1 MIEIIAKKNLSNG
14 RGLRLLPQKFAYLST
29 NLCMD
34 SLSVTK
40 KPLSFSRTTNW
51 SKNVLKITAAKTKN
65 IEANKLAHEI
75 NRTFI
80 QADLDPII
88 VKHQN
93 ITVAMEK
100 VALTMLTKHV
110 QKFRE
115 SANTDTSSERQ
126 KEDIK
131 YTIITYRI
139 PKIQKKM
146 KP

>member
-1 MIEIIAKKNLSNG
+1 M
-14 RGLRLLPQKFAYLST
+14 
-29 NLCMD
+29 
-34 SLSVTK
+34 
-40 KPLSFSRTTNW
+40 
-51 SKNVLKITAAKTKN
+51 LKITAAKTKN

-80 QADLDPII
+80 QADRDPII

-126 KEDIK
+126 KEDTK
-131 YTIITYRI
+131 HTIISYRI

>member
-1 MIEIIAKKNLSNG
+1 M
-14 RGLRLLPQKFAYLST
+14 
-29 NLCMD
+29 
-34 SLSVTK
+34 
-40 KPLSFSRTTNW
+40 
-51 SKNVLKITAAKTKN
+51 LKITAAKTKN

-80 QADLDPII
+80 QADLDPMI

-126 KEDIK
+126 KEDTK
-131 YTIITYRI
+131 YTIRYLLIL
-139 PKIQKKM
+139 KIVALYQRRYLFHGST
-146 KP
+146 

>member
-1 MIEIIAKKNLSNG
+1 M
-14 RGLRLLPQKFAYLST
+14 
-29 NLCMD
+29 
-34 SLSVTK
+34 
-40 KPLSFSRTTNW
+40 
-51 SKNVLKITAAKTKN
+51 
-65 IEANKLAHEI
+65 EANKLAHEI

-80 QADLDPII
+80 QADRDPII

-126 KEDIK
+126 KKDTKSPGKQNDEK
-131 YTIITYRI
+131 LPPVWQKVWYKRI
-139 PKIQKKM
+139 G
-146 KP
+146 

>member
-1 MIEIIAKKNLSNG
+1 
-14 RGLRLLPQKFAYLST
+14 
-29 NLCMD
+29 
-34 SLSVTK
+34 
-40 KPLSFSRTTNW
+40 
-51 SKNVLKITAAKTKN
+51 
-65 IEANKLAHEI
+65 
-75 NRTFI
+75 
-80 QADLDPII
+80 
-88 VKHQN
+88 
-93 ITVAMEK
+93 MEK